1 MEQGITCFVF
11 CFLFVV
17 VVLCGWLVSW
27 LVVYFSATH
36 GVVRKKNSRRLNH
49 ARNIFRKNLQ
59 LIGAVCQMVVKQK
72 IEKKNWLPMKECQ
85 ELTNLAKKLQKWHF
99 YKELYKSKTL
109 KGWWVNKTIVPLIT
123 LYSFINSSVND
134 IDSLGFASGP
144 WKPWKAWKMKWL
156 PWMTL
161 KC

>member
-1 MEQGITCFVF
+1 MFVNVILSLLVIYILPNSIFHERMEQGITCFVF

-36 GVVRKKNSRRLNH
+36 EVIRKKNSRRLNH

-72 IEKKNWLPMKECQ
+72 IEKKIDCQWKNAKNWQIL
-85 ELTNLAKKLQKWHF
+85 
-99 YKELYKSKTL
+99 L
-109 KGWWVNKTIVPLIT
+109 KNCK
-123 LYSFINSSVND
+123 ND
-134 IDSLGFASGP
+134 IFTSINQKH
-144 WKPWKAWKMKWL
+144 WKDGGWTKQ
-156 PWMTL
+156 
-161 KC
+161 